1 VAAEERG
8 RPFARRPCNGRSSEP
23 APTEPATPKLAA
35 VPHVQTNG
43 QRLYYESH
51 GAGEPLVC
59 IMGLGG
65 DVSGWRSQVP
75 VFSRQYR
82 TIVFDN
88 RDAGRSSYAEGPYG
102 VEDMAADT
110 LGLAEGLGLG
120 RFHLIGISMGGAIA
134 QQVALA
140 QPERV
145 ITLTLCVSY
154 AAAGRWWRDRA
165 RLQAEAAASK
175 SDEELLEE
183 LMLLT
188 LSEEIYETAEDL
200 AAVRELV
207 LSYPYR
213 QRRDGFIRQIR
224 AGTTHEARD
233 RLGGLTMPVHV
244 IGAEQDLLV
253 PVWKSRQLAELIPGA
268 RLSVIEGAAHAVNVE
283 HAREFNGLVLDFLR
297 HNRAA
302 RVAF

>member
-1 VAAEERG
+1 
-8 RPFARRPCNGRSSEP
+8 
-23 APTEPATPKLAA
+23 
-35 VPHVQTNG
+35 VPHVQANG
-43 QRLYYESH
+43 QRLYYERH
-51 GAGEPLVC
+51 GEGEPLVC

-88 RDAGRSSYAEGPYG
+88 RDVGRSSYAEVPYAI
-102 VEDMAADT
+102 EDMAADAI
-110 LGLAEGLGLG
+110 GLADGLGLG

-145 ITLTLCVSY
+145 TTLTLCVSY
-154 AAAGRWWRDRA
+154 AAVGRWGRDRA
-165 RLQAEAAASK
+165 RLQAEAAADK
-175 SDEELLEE
+175 SDEALLEE

-188 LSEEIYETAEDL
+188 LSEAIYETTEDL
-200 AAVRELV
+200 PALREFV

-224 AGTTHEARD
+224 AGATHEARD
-233 RLGGLTMPVHV
+233 RLSDLTMPVHV

-283 HAREFNGLVLDFLR
+283 HAREFNALVLEFLR

-302 RVAF
+302 PAAS